1 MEESPNSGPKSGPPT
16 VTGLSPTEGVPGTQV
31 TIRGENLGCDQ
42 NDVKILVICG
52 QDSLWSMKWKS
63 PSKIIA
69 RVGAASRGPGDIRIV
84 TNSGG
89 KGTSN
94 VKFRVF
100 ITQVGPLEESAVWVD
115 EARTVP
121 GREAIRSV
129 PQIQD
134 ERDALGLV
142 PSQKRMDQVLLSRD
156 FPDCSGNLRM
166 ENFSPQW
173 YLLENHADATI
184 EDLRTAI
191 KNMELAKQ
199 NDAKR
204 SEEMHKANLYSLI
217 NCVDTLANLHE
228 ALEKGE
234 NADHFAALGSIS
246 KLIKDSK
253 TKAESVFA
261 DVLKRKDDADATRNA
276 LGVIVRFKFIFFLSS
291 KIEES
296 MKKGEYITILND
308 YTRAKS
314 LYTDTD
320 VPLFRELML
329 EIDAKMEVFKEEM
342 KRKLIDT
349 PLSYEEQSKLIKYLK
364 ILDPESDPTWDCIT
378 SYYVWLEK
386 NLWQMQETF
395 LEKAKA
401 EDVENQARF
410 QNQNPS
416 GNHLMMTKTNELQNF
431 VTTLVELLLSK
442 LPSFWKLANTYHAS
456 SGSPDAIQ
464 RLEDINEM
472 LTKLINVSSWLVL
485 NALITKALPDSV
497 LNQYRNQF
505 AKWPPVSADISRSNL
520 QQSLKTTRSLIASLL
535 ENQFSLSHIAP
546 LVELCM
552 TVRLKLVSDFVEC
565 GIERVALLAH
575 RINWKQDILDRAQQT
590 KTILPDYYENEI
602 CECLS
607 RTRDALSTTGYPG
620 ESCLFSRDR
629 FRDTIIDLFVHL
641 ITSIK
646 ICFDRLFTRQRPQ
659 NLLVEDHH
667 KSKKTSPEIT
677 TKKLLIAVGDV
688 EFIIAKTLNNVGKKM
703 HECGVKHVDQ
713 IQEKSRAK
721 LSAFRTKMINDCI
734 AMMSSAF
741 QPLIASATYE
751 YLPDDDDISDYA
763 KEMILCSVLQQA
775 ELELYAPQLAIECLQ
790 QTVSTAL
797 DALLIHFSRLNQDTS
812 PIIVTQIVIDLTG
825 LEEALSTYATLAIRV
840 QINSYRAG
848 LVGRFDNHRL
858 QQCLKN
864 MRTTM
869 RMALQSLEQHA
880 DALDDD
886 AKNTSNI

>member
-1 MEESPNSGPKSGPPT
+1 MEENSNFGERLPPT
-16 VTGLSPTEGVPGTQV
+16 VTGLSPTEGVPGTQI

-42 NDVKILVICG
+42 SDVIMLFICG
-52 QDSLWSMKWKS
+52 IDSLWSMKWKS

-69 RVGAASRGPGDIRIV
+69 RVGAASRGPGEVRIV
-84 TNSGG
+84 TKSGG

-100 ITQVGPLEESAVWVD
+100 ITQIGPLEESAVWVD
-115 EARTVP
+115 ETRTVP

-142 PSQKRMDQVLLSRD
+142 PSQKRIDQVMLSRD

-217 NCVDTLANLHE
+217 NCVDTLANLHQ
-228 ALEKGE
+228 ALEKGQ
-234 NADHFAALGSIS
+234 NADHFAALGNIS

-253 TKAESVFA
+253 LKAESVFA

-314 LYTDTD
+314 LYADTD
-320 VPLFRELML
+320 VPLFRELMT

-386 NLWQMQETF
+386 NLWELQEKF
-395 LEKAKA
+395 LEKAKI
-401 EDVENQARF
+401 EDVESQQRF
-410 QNQNPS
+410 HQNPAS
-416 GNHLMMTKTNELQNF
+416 SHFTKSNELQNF

-456 SGSPDAIQ
+456 SGSPNAIQ

-497 LNQYRNQF
+497 LNQYSNQF

-535 ENQFSLSHIAP
+535 ENQFNLSHIAP

-620 ESCLFSRDR
+620 EACLFSRDR

-659 NLLVEDHH
+659 ALVLDE
-667 KSKKTSPEIT
+667 KPKKGGQEIT
-677 TKKLLIAVGDV
+677 TKKLLIAVGDI

-703 HECGVKHVDQ
+703 QECGVKHVDQ

-734 AMMSSAF
+734 AMMGSAF

-775 ELELYAPQLAIECLQ
+775 ELELYAPQLAVECLQ
-790 QTVSTAL
+790 HTVSTAL
-797 DALLIHFSRLNQDTS
+797 DALLTHFSRLNQDTS
-812 PIIVTQIVIDLTG
+812 PLIVTQIVIDLTG
-825 LEEALSTYATLAIRV
+825 LEEALSSYATLAIRV

-848 LVGRFDNHRL
+848 LVGRFDNLRL

-880 DALDDD
+880 DTIDDD
-886 AKNTSNI
+886 ANNTSAI

>member
-1 MEESPNSGPKSGPPT
+1 MEENPQFSERLPPT
-16 VTGLSPTEGVPGTQV
+16 VTGLSPTEGVPGTQI

-42 NDVKILVICG
+42 NDVIMLFICG
-52 QDSLWSMKWKS
+52 IDSLWSMKWKS

-69 RVGAASRGPGDIRIV
+69 RVGAASRGPGEVRIV
-84 TNSGG
+84 TKSGG

-100 ITQVGPLEESAVWVD
+100 ITQIGPLEESAVWVD
-115 EARTVP
+115 ETRTVP

-142 PSQKRMDQVLLSRD
+142 PSQKRMDQVVLSRD

-217 NCVDTLANLHE
+217 NCVDTLANLHQ
-228 ALEKGE
+228 ALEKGA
-234 NADHFAALGSIS
+234 NADHFAALNNIS

-314 LYTDTD
+314 LYADTD
-320 VPLFRELML
+320 VPLFKELMV

-349 PLSYEEQSKLIKYLK
+349 PVSYEEQSKLIKYLK
-364 ILDPESDPTWDCIT
+364 ILDPDSDPTWDCIT

-386 NLWQMQETF
+386 SLWDMQTKF
-395 LEKAKA
+395 LEKAKQ
-401 EDVENQARF
+401 EDVESHQKF
-410 QNQNPS
+410 QQSQN
-416 GNHLMMTKTNELQNF
+416 LMLTKTNELQNF

-442 LPSFWKLANTYHAS
+442 LPSFWKLANTYHNSTAH
-456 SGSPDAIQ
+456 PDAIQ
-464 RLEDINEM
+464 RLEDINQM
-472 LTKLINVSSWLVL
+472 LTNIINVSSWLIL
-485 NALITKALPDSV
+485 NALVPKALPDMV
-497 LNQYRNQF
+497 LKQYGDQF
-505 AKWPPVSADISRSNL
+505 AKWPPVSADIGRSNL
-520 QQSLKTTRSLIASLL
+520 QQSLKTTRSLISSLL
-535 ENQFSLSHIAP
+535 ENQFSLTHVQP

-552 TVRLKLVSDFVEC
+552 TVRLKLVSDFVDC
-565 GIERVALLAH
+565 GVERVALLAH

-590 KTILPDYYENEI
+590 KTILPDYYENEVI
-602 CECLS
+602 CECLT

-620 ESCLFSRDR
+620 EQCLFSRER

-659 NLLVEDHH
+659 QLEGGG
-667 KSKKTSPEIT
+667 KKNNNEIT
-677 TKKLLIAVGDV
+677 TKKLLIAVGDI

-797 DALLIHFSRLNQDTS
+797 DALLTHFSRLNQDTS
-812 PIIVTQIVIDLTG
+812 PLIVTQIVIDLTG

-840 QINSYRAG
+840 QINTYRAG
-848 LVGRFDNHRL
+848 LVGRFDNQRL

-880 DALDDD
+880 ESLDDD
-886 AKNTSNI
+886 ANNTSSI

>member
-1 MEESPNSGPKSGPPT
+1 MEENSNRAEKLPPT
-16 VTGLSPTEGVPGTQV
+16 VTGLSPTEGVPGTQI

-42 NDVKILVICG
+42 NDVIMLFICG
-52 QDSLWSMKWKS
+52 IDSLWSMKWKS

-69 RVGAASRGPGDIRIV
+69 RVGAASRGPGEVRIV
-84 TNSGG
+84 TKSGG

-100 ITQVGPLEESAVWVD
+100 ITQIGPLEESAVWVD
-115 EARTVP
+115 ETRTVP

-142 PSQKRMDQVLLSRD
+142 PSQKRMDQVVLSRD

-217 NCVDTLANLHE
+217 NCVDTLANLHQ
-228 ALEKGE
+228 ALEKGQ
-234 NADHFAALGSIS
+234 NADHFAALGNIS

-314 LYTDTD
+314 LYADTD
-320 VPLFRELML
+320 VPLFRELMI

-386 NLWQMQETF
+386 NLWDMQEKF
-395 LEKAKA
+395 LERAKIEEA
-401 EDVENQARF
+401 ENQQRVM
-410 QNQNPS
+410 NQDNGMHS
-416 GNHLMMTKTNELQNF
+416 MTTTNELQKF

-485 NALITKALPDSV
+485 NALITRALPDAV
-497 LNQYRNQF
+497 LNQYSNQF
-505 AKWPPVSADISRSNL
+505 AKWPAVSADISRANL
-520 QQSLKTTRSLIASLL
+520 QQSLKTVRSLIASLL
-535 ENQFSLSHIAP
+535 ENQFSSSHIAP
-546 LVELCM
+546 LLELCM

-607 RTRDALSTTGYPG
+607 RTRDALSTSGYPG
-620 ESCLFSRDR
+620 EACLFSRDR
-629 FRDTIIDLFVHL
+629 FRETIIDLFVHL

-659 NLLVEDHH
+659 QLVVEDQRARRGQ
-667 KSKKTSPEIT
+667 EIT
-677 TKKLLIAVGDV
+677 TKKLLIAVGDI

-703 HECGVKHVDQ
+703 QECGVKHVDQ

-721 LSAFRTKMINDCI
+721 LSTFRTKMINDCI

-775 ELELYAPQLAIECLQ
+775 ELELYAPQLAVECLQ

-797 DALLIHFSRLNQDTS
+797 DALLAHFSRLNQDTS

-848 LVGRFDNHRL
+848 LVGRFDNQRL

-886 AKNTSNI
+886 AHNTSNI

>member
-1 MEESPNSGPKSGPPT
+1 MEENPQNSERLPPT
-16 VTGLSPTEGVPGTQV
+16 VTGLSPTEGVPGTQI

-42 NDVKILVICG
+42 NDVIMLFICG
-52 QDSLWSMKWKS
+52 IDSLWSMKWKS

-69 RVGAASRGPGDIRIV
+69 RVGAASRGPGEVRIV
-84 TNSGG
+84 TKSGG

-100 ITQVGPLEESAVWVD
+100 ITQIGPLEESAVWVD
-115 EARTVP
+115 ETRTVP

-142 PSQKRMDQVLLSRD
+142 PSSKRMDQVVLSRD

-184 EDLRTAI
+184 DDLRTAI

-217 NCVDTLANLHE
+217 NCVDTLANLHT
-228 ALEKGE
+228 ALEKGA
-234 NADHFAALGSIS
+234 NADHFAALGNIS

-261 DVLKRKDDADATRNA
+261 DVLKRKDEADATRNA

-296 MKKGEYITILND
+296 MKNGEYITILND

-314 LYTDTD
+314 LYADTD
-320 VPLFRELML
+320 VPLFRELMV

-349 PLSYEEQSKLIKYLK
+349 PVSYEEQSKLIKYLK

-386 NLWQMQETF
+386 SLWDMQTKF
-395 LEKAKA
+395 LEKAKE
-401 EDVENQARF
+401 EDVESRQKFSSSSQHNI
-410 QNQNPS
+410 
-416 GNHLMMTKTNELQNF
+416 LTKSNELQNF

-442 LPSFWKLANTYHAS
+442 LPSFWKLANTYHNSTAH
-456 SGSPDAIQ
+456 PDAIQ
-464 RLEDINEM
+464 RLEDINQM
-472 LTKLINVSSWLVL
+472 LTNIINVSSWLIL
-485 NALITKALPDSV
+485 NALVPKALPDMV
-497 LNQYRNQF
+497 LKQYGDQF
-505 AKWPPVSADISRSNL
+505 AKWPPVSADIGRSNL
-520 QQSLKTTRSLIASLL
+520 QQSLKTTRSLISSLL
-535 ENQFSLSHIAP
+535 ENQFSLGHVQP

-552 TVRLKLVSDFVEC
+552 TVRLKLVSDFVDC
-565 GIERVALLAH
+565 GVERVALLAH

-602 CECLS
+602 CECLT
-607 RTRDALSTTGYPG
+607 RCRDALSTTGYPG
-620 ESCLFSRDR
+620 EACLFSRER

-659 NLLVEDHH
+659 QLEGNQ
-667 KSKKTSPEIT
+667 KKNQEIT
-677 TKKLLIAVGDV
+677 TKKLLIAVGDI

-703 HECGVKHVDQ
+703 QECGVKHVDQ
-713 IQEKSRAK
+713 IQEKSRSK
-721 LSAFRTKMINDCI
+721 LSSFRTKIINDCI

-741 QPLIASATYE
+741 QPLVASATYE
-751 YLPDDDDISDYA
+751 YLPDEDDISDYA

-775 ELELYAPQLAIECLQ
+775 ELELYAPQLAVECLQ
-790 QTVSTAL
+790 QTVSNAL
-797 DALLIHFSRLNQDTS
+797 DALLTHFSRLNQDTS
-812 PIIVTQIVIDLTG
+812 PLIVTQIVIDLTG

-848 LVGRFDNHRL
+848 LVGRFDNVRL

-880 DALDDD
+880 ESMDDD
-886 AKNTSNI
+886 AHNTSNI

>member
-1 MEESPNSGPKSGPPT
+1 MEENSNFVEKLPPT
-16 VTGLSPTEGVPGTQV
+16 VTGLSPTEGVPGTQI
-31 TIRGENLGCDQ
+31 TIRGENLGQDQ
-42 NDVKILVICG
+42 NDVIMLFICG
-52 QDSLWSMKWKS
+52 IDSLWSMKWKS

-69 RVGAASRGPGDIRIV
+69 RVGAASRGPGEVRIV
-84 TNSGG
+84 TKSGG

-100 ITQVGPLEESAVWVD
+100 ITQIGPLEESAVWVD
-115 EARTVP
+115 ETRTVP

-142 PSQKRMDQVLLSRD
+142 PSQKRMDQVMLSRD

-184 EDLRTAI
+184 DDLRTAI

-217 NCVDTLANLHE
+217 NCVDTLANLHQ
-228 ALEKGE
+228 ALETGR
-234 NADHFAALGSIS
+234 NADHFAELENIS

-291 KIEES
+291 KIDES

-314 LYTDTD
+314 LYGDTD
-320 VPLFRELML
+320 VPLFRELMI

-364 ILDPESDPTWDCIT
+364 ILDPDSDPTWDCIT

-386 NLWQMQETF
+386 NLWDMQEKF
-395 LEKAKA
+395 LERAKA
-401 EDVENQARF
+401 EEAENQQRQLMSSQA
-410 QNQNPS
+410 
-416 GNHLMMTKTNELQNF
+416 GGMHHLMTKTNELQKF

-505 AKWPPVSADISRSNL
+505 AKWPQVSADVSRSNL
-520 QQSLKTTRSLIASLL
+520 QQSLKTARALIASLL
-535 ENQFSLSHIAP
+535 ENQFSSSHIAP
-546 LVELCM
+546 LLELCM

-607 RTRDALSTTGYPG
+607 RTRDALSTSGYPG
-620 ESCLFSRDR
+620 ETCLFSRDR
-629 FRDTIIDLFVHL
+629 FRETIIDLFVHL

-646 ICFDRLFTRQRPQ
+646 ICFDRLFSPRQRPQ
-659 NLLVEDHH
+659 QLIDDQKTK
-667 KSKKTSPEIT
+667 KSSQEIT

-721 LSAFRTKMINDCI
+721 LSSFRTKMINDCI

-775 ELELYAPQLAIECLQ
+775 ELELYAPQLAVECLQ

-797 DALLIHFSRLNQDTS
+797 DALLTHFSRLNQDTS

-825 LEEALSTYATLAIRV
+825 LEEALSGYATLAIRV

-848 LVGRFDNHRL
+848 LVGRFDNQRL

-880 DALDDD
+880 DAHDDE
-886 AKNTSNI
+886 AHNTSNI

>member
-1 MEESPNSGPKSGPPT
+1 MEENPQFSERLPPT
-16 VTGLSPTEGVPGTQV
+16 VTGLSPTEGVPGTQI

-42 NDVKILVICG
+42 NDVIMLFICG
-52 QDSLWSMKWKS
+52 IDSLWSMKWKS

-69 RVGAASRGPGDIRIV
+69 RVGAASRGPGEVRIV
-84 TNSGG
+84 TKSGG

-100 ITQVGPLEESAVWVD
+100 ITQIGPLEESAVWVD
-115 EARTVP
+115 ETRTVP

-142 PSQKRMDQVLLSRD
+142 PSQKRMDQVVLSRD

-217 NCVDTLANLHE
+217 NCVDTLANLHQ
-228 ALEKGE
+228 ALEKGA
-234 NADHFAALGSIS
+234 NADHFAALNNIS

-314 LYTDTD
+314 LYADTD
-320 VPLFRELML
+320 VPLFKELMV

-349 PLSYEEQSKLIKYLK
+349 PVSYEEQSKLIKYLK
-364 ILDPESDPTWDCIT
+364 ILDPDSDPTWDCIT

-386 NLWQMQETF
+386 SLWDMQTKF
-395 LEKAKA
+395 LEKAKQ
-401 EDVENQARF
+401 EDVESQQKF
-410 QNQNPS
+410 QQSQN
-416 GNHLMMTKTNELQNF
+416 LMLTKTNELQNF

-442 LPSFWKLANTYHAS
+442 LPSFWKLANTYHNSTAH
-456 SGSPDAIQ
+456 PDAIQ
-464 RLEDINEM
+464 RLEDINQM
-472 LTKLINVSSWLVL
+472 LTNIINVSSWLIL
-485 NALITKALPDSV
+485 NALVPKALPDMV
-497 LNQYRNQF
+497 LKQYGDQF
-505 AKWPPVSADISRSNL
+505 AKWPPVSADIGRSNL
-520 QQSLKTTRSLIASLL
+520 QQSLKTTRSLISSLL
-535 ENQFSLSHIAP
+535 ENQFSLTHVQP

-552 TVRLKLVSDFVEC
+552 TVRLKLVSDFVDC
-565 GIERVALLAH
+565 GVERVALLAH

-602 CECLS
+602 CECLT

-620 ESCLFSRDR
+620 EQCLFSRER

-659 NLLVEDHH
+659 QLEGGG
-667 KSKKTSPEIT
+667 KKNNNEIT
-677 TKKLLIAVGDV
+677 TKKLLIAVGDI

-797 DALLIHFSRLNQDTS
+797 DALLTHFSRLNQDTS
-812 PIIVTQIVIDLTG
+812 PLIVTQIVIDLTG

-840 QINSYRAG
+840 QINTYRAG
-848 LVGRFDNHRL
+848 LVGRFDNQRL

-880 DALDDD
+880 ESLDDD
-886 AKNTSNI
+886 ANNTSSI

>member
-1 MEESPNSGPKSGPPT
+1 MDDISQPKEKGPPT
-16 VTGLSPTEGVPGTQV
+16 VTGLSPVEGVPGTQV

-42 NDVKILVICG
+42 NDIICLIICG
-52 QDSLWSMKWKS
+52 CDCLPTLKWKS
-63 PSKIIA
+63 PSKIIV
-69 RVGAASRGPGDIRIV
+69 RVGQAARGPGEVRIA
-84 TNSGG
+84 TRSGG
-89 KGTSN
+89 RGISN

-100 ITQVGPLEESAVWVD
+100 ITQIGPLEESAVWVD
-115 EARTVP
+115 ETRTVP

-134 ERDALGLV
+134 ERDALGLL
-142 PSQKRMDQVLLSRD
+142 PSQKRFDQGQLSLD
-156 FPDCSGNLRM
+156 FPDSSGNLRM

-184 EDLRTAI
+184 EELRTAI

-217 NCVDTLANLHE
+217 NCVDTLANLHQ
-228 ALEKGE
+228 ALEKGT
-234 NADHFAALGSIS
+234 NADHFAALANIS

-291 KIEES
+291 KIEEC
-296 MKKGEYITILND
+296 MKRGEYITILND

-314 LYTDTD
+314 LYQDTD
-320 VPLFRELML
+320 VPLFRELMT
-329 EIDAKMEVFKEEM
+329 EIDRKMNVCKEEM

-349 PLSYEEQSKLIKYLK
+349 PVSYEEQSKLIKYLK

-386 NLWQMQETF
+386 SLWDMQTQF
-395 LEKAKA
+395 LEKAKT
-401 EDVENQARF
+401 ELIENQQRV
-410 QNQNPS
+410 QQHP
-416 GNHLMMTKTNELQNF
+416 LITKTNELQNF

-442 LPSFWKLANTYHAS
+442 LPSFWKLANTYHNS
-456 SGSPDAIQ
+456 TVSPDAIQ
-464 RLEDINEM
+464 RLEDINQM
-472 LTKLINVSSWLVL
+472 LTNIINVSSWLIL
-485 NALITKALPDSV
+485 NALVPKALPDLV
-497 LNQYRNQF
+497 TKQYGDQF
-505 AKWPPVSADISRSNL
+505 AKWPQISADISRSNL
-520 QQSLKTTRSLIASLL
+520 QQSLKTTRSLISSLL
-535 ENQFSLSHIAP
+535 ENQFSLTHVQP

-552 TVRLKLVSDFVEC
+552 TVRLKLVSDFVDC
-565 GIERVALLAH
+565 GVERVALLAH
-575 RINWKQDILDRAQQT
+575 RINWKQDILDRAQHA
-590 KTILPDYYENEI
+590 KTMLPDYYENEV
-602 CECLS
+602 CEYIT

-620 ESCLFSRDR
+620 EACLFSRER
-629 FRDTIIDLFVHL
+629 FRETIIDLFVHL

-646 ICFDRLFTRQRPQ
+646 IAFDRLFTRQRPQ
-659 NLLVEDHH
+659 QLAQSE
-667 KSKKTSPEIT
+667 SKKGNEIT
-677 TKKLLIAVGDV
+677 TKKLLIAVGDI

-703 HECGVKHVDQ
+703 QECGVKHVDQ

-721 LSAFRTKMINDCI
+721 LSSFRTKMINDCI

-751 YLPDDDDISDYA
+751 YMPDDDDISDYA

-775 ELELYAPQLAIECLQ
+775 ELELYSPQLAVECLQ
-790 QTVSTAL
+790 QTVSNAV
-797 DALLIHFSRLNQDTS
+797 DALLLHFSKLNSDTS
-812 PIIVTQIVIDLTG
+812 PLIVTQIVIDLTG
-825 LEEALSTYATLAIRV
+825 LEEALSSYTTLAIRV
-840 QINSYRAG
+840 QINNYRAG
-848 LVGRFDNHRL
+848 LVGRFDKQRL
-858 QQCLKN
+858 QKCLKN

-880 DALDDD
+880 EALDDD
-886 AKNTSNI
+886 AHNTSNI

>member
-1 MEESPNSGPKSGPPT
+1 MISVLNKHNFS
-16 VTGLSPTEGVPGTQV
+16 GVPGTQI
-31 TIRGENLGCDQ
+31 TIRGENLGNDQ
-42 NDVKILVICG
+42 SDVIMLFICG
-52 QDSLWSMKWKS
+52 IDSLWSMKWKS

-69 RVGAASRGPGDIRIV
+69 RVGAASRGPGEVRIA
-84 TNSGG
+84 TKSGG
-89 KGTSN
+89 KGSSN

-100 ITQVGPLEESAVWVD
+100 ITQIGPLEESAVWVD
-115 EARTVP
+115 ETRTVP

-134 ERDALGLV
+134 ERDALGLL

-184 EDLRTAI
+184 EDLRIAI
-191 KNMELAKQ
+191 KNMELSKQ
-199 NDAKR
+199 NEAKR

-217 NCVDTLANLHE
+217 NCVDTLANLHQ

-234 NADHFAALGSIS
+234 NADHFAALKNIS

-253 TKAESVFA
+253 SKAENVFA

-291 KIEES
+291 KIEDS

-314 LYTDTD
+314 LYADTD
-320 VPLFRELML
+320 VPLFRELMT
-329 EIDAKMEVFKEEM
+329 EIDEKMQVFKEEM

-349 PLSYEEQSKLIKYLK
+349 PVSYEEQSKLIKYLK

-386 NLWQMQETF
+386 SLWDMQTQF
-395 LEKAKA
+395 LEKAKL
-401 EDVENQARF
+401 EDLENQQRINS
-410 QNQNPS
+410 Q
-416 GNHLMMTKTNELQNF
+416 NHLITKTNELQNF

-442 LPSFWKLANTYHAS
+442 LPSFWKLANTYHNSTA
-456 SGSPDAIQ
+456 SPDAIQ
-464 RLEDINEM
+464 RLEDINQM
-472 LTKLINVSSWLVL
+472 LTNIINVSSWLIL
-485 NALITKALPDSV
+485 NALVPKALPDMV
-497 LNQYRNQF
+497 LKQYGDQF
-505 AKWPPVSADISRSNL
+505 AKWPTVPADISRSNL
-520 QQSLKTTRSLIASLL
+520 QLSLKTTRSLISSLL
-535 ENQFSLSHIAP
+535 ENQFSLTHVQP

-552 TVRLKLVSDFVEC
+552 TARLKLLSDFVDC
-565 GIERVALLAH
+565 GVERVALLAH

-602 CECLS
+602 CECLT
-607 RTRDALSTTGYPG
+607 RTRDALSISGYPG
-620 ESCLFSRDR
+620 EACLFSRER

-646 ICFDRLFTRQRPQ
+646 ICFDRLFIRQRPQ
-659 NLLVEDHH
+659 QLAQEPGQ
-667 KSKKTSPEIT
+667 KKGNNEIT
-677 TKKLLIAVGDV
+677 TKKLLIAVGDI

-703 HECGVKHVDQ
+703 QECGVKHVDQ

-741 QPLIASATYE
+741 EPLIASATYE

-790 QTVSTAL
+790 QTVSNAL
-797 DALLIHFSRLNQDTS
+797 DALLLHFSRLNQDTS
-812 PIIVTQIVIDLTG
+812 PLIVTQIVIDLTG

-840 QINSYRAG
+840 QINTYRAG
-848 LVGRFDNHRL
+848 LVGRFDNQRL

-880 DALDDD
+880 ENLGDDSH
-886 AKNTSNI
+886 NTSNI

>member
-1 MEESPNSGPKSGPPT
+1 MGN
-16 VTGLSPTEGVPGTQV
+16 
-31 TIRGENLGCDQ
+31 DQ
-42 NDVKILVICG
+42 SDVIMLFICG
-52 QDSLWSMKWKS
+52 IDSLWSMKWKS

-69 RVGAASRGPGDIRIV
+69 RVGAASRGPGEVRIA
-84 TNSGG
+84 TKSGG
-89 KGTSN
+89 KGSSN

-100 ITQVGPLEESAVWVD
+100 ITQIGPLEESAVWVD
-115 EARTVP
+115 ETRTVP

-134 ERDALGLV
+134 ERDALGLL

-184 EDLRTAI
+184 EDLRIAI
-191 KNMELAKQ
+191 KNMELSKQ
-199 NDAKR
+199 NEAKR

-217 NCVDTLANLHE
+217 NCVDTLANLHQ

-234 NADHFAALGSIS
+234 NADHFAALKNIS

-253 TKAESVFA
+253 SKAENVFA

-291 KIEES
+291 KIEDS

-314 LYTDTD
+314 LYADTD
-320 VPLFRELML
+320 VPLFRELMT
-329 EIDAKMEVFKEEM
+329 EIDEKMQVFKEEM

-349 PLSYEEQSKLIKYLK
+349 PVSYEEQSKLIKYLK

-386 NLWQMQETF
+386 SLWDMQTQF
-395 LEKAKA
+395 LEKAKL
-401 EDVENQARF
+401 EDLENQQRINS
-410 QNQNPS
+410 Q
-416 GNHLMMTKTNELQNF
+416 NHLITKTNELQNF

-442 LPSFWKLANTYHAS
+442 LPSFWKLANTYHNSTA
-456 SGSPDAIQ
+456 SPDAIQ
-464 RLEDINEM
+464 RLEDINQM
-472 LTKLINVSSWLVL
+472 LTNIINVSSWLIL
-485 NALITKALPDSV
+485 NALVPKALPDMV
-497 LNQYRNQF
+497 LKQYGDQF
-505 AKWPPVSADISRSNL
+505 AKWPTVPADISRSNL
-520 QQSLKTTRSLIASLL
+520 QLSLKTTRSLISSLL
-535 ENQFSLSHIAP
+535 ENQFSLTHVQP

-552 TVRLKLVSDFVEC
+552 TARLKLLSDFVDC
-565 GIERVALLAH
+565 GVERVALLAH

-602 CECLS
+602 CECLT
-607 RTRDALSTTGYPG
+607 RTRDALSISGYPG
-620 ESCLFSRDR
+620 EACLFSRER

-646 ICFDRLFTRQRPQ
+646 ICFDRLFIRQRPQ
-659 NLLVEDHH
+659 QLAQEPGQ
-667 KSKKTSPEIT
+667 KKGNNEIT
-677 TKKLLIAVGDV
+677 TKKLLIAVGDI

-703 HECGVKHVDQ
+703 QECGVKHVDQ

-741 QPLIASATYE
+741 EPLIASATYE

-790 QTVSTAL
+790 QTVSNAL
-797 DALLIHFSRLNQDTS
+797 DALLLHFSRLNQDTS
-812 PIIVTQIVIDLTG
+812 PLIVTQIVIDLTG

-840 QINSYRAG
+840 QINTYRAG
-848 LVGRFDNHRL
+848 LVGRFDNQRL

-880 DALDDD
+880 ENLGDDSH
-886 AKNTSNI
+886 NTSNI

>member
-1 MEESPNSGPKSGPPT
+1 MEENSNYSERLPPT
-16 VTGLSPTEGVPGTQV
+16 VTGLSPTEGVPGTQI

-42 NDVKILVICG
+42 NDVIMLFICG
-52 QDSLWSMKWKS
+52 IDSLWSMKWKS

-69 RVGAASRGPGDIRIV
+69 RVGAASRGPGEVRIV
-84 TNSGG
+84 TKSGG

-100 ITQVGPLEESAVWVD
+100 ITQIGPLEESAVWVD
-115 EARTVP
+115 ETRTVP

-129 PQIQD
+129 PHIQD

-142 PSQKRMDQVLLSRD
+142 PSSKRMDQIVLSRD

-217 NCVDTLANLHE
+217 NCVDTLANLHQ

-234 NADHFAALGSIS
+234 NADHFAALGNIS

-314 LYTDTD
+314 LYSDTD
-320 VPLFRELML
+320 VPLFRELMT

-349 PLSYEEQSKLIKYLK
+349 PVSYEEQSKLIKYLK

-386 NLWQMQETF
+386 SLWDMQEKF
-395 LEKAKA
+395 LKKAKEEE
-401 EDVENQARF
+401 EDDKMRYSSNT
-410 QNQNPS
+410 QNQ
-416 GNHLMMTKTNELQNF
+416 HMILTKTNEIQNF

-442 LPSFWKLANTYHAS
+442 LPSFWKLANTYHS
-456 SGSPDAIQ
+456 SSASPDAIQ
-464 RLEDINEM
+464 RLEDINTM
-472 LTKLINVSSWLVL
+472 LTTLINVSSWLVL

-497 LNQYRNQF
+497 LNQYGNQF
-505 AKWPPVSADISRSNL
+505 AKWPAVSADIGRSNL

-535 ENQFSLSHIAP
+535 ENQFSLAHVQP
-546 LVELCM
+546 LIELCM
-552 TVRLKLVSDFVEC
+552 TVRLKLVSDFVDS

-602 CECLS
+602 CECLT

-620 ESCLFSRDR
+620 EACLFSREL
-629 FRDTIIDLFVHL
+629 FRETIIDLFFRL

-646 ICFDRLFTRQRPQ
+646 ICFDRLFIRQRPQ
-659 NLLVEDHH
+659 QLIEPSNQ
-667 KSKKTSPEIT
+667 KKGNEIT
-677 TKKLLIAVGDV
+677 TKKLLIAVGDI

-703 HECGVKHVDQ
+703 HECGVKHIDQ

-721 LSAFRTKMINDCI
+721 LSSFRTKMINDCI

-751 YLPDDDDISDYA
+751 YMPDDDDISDYA

-797 DALLIHFSRLNQDTS
+797 EDLLTHFSRLNQDTS
-812 PIIVTQIVIDLTG
+812 PLIVTQIVIDLTG

-840 QINSYRAG
+840 QINTYRAG
-848 LVGRFDNHRL
+848 LVGRFDNNRL

-880 DALDDD
+880 DSLDDD
-886 AKNTSNI
+886 ANNTSNI